1 MCALEQVSTVEL
13 VPGGKDKVVNKYN
26 RKEYVDLMVDWHLNK
41 SVKAAFDEFKAG
53 FYSVAS
59 GSSLVLFN
67 PQELELLVCGL
78 PHLDF
83 AALEK
88 AAAYEGGY
96 SAEHPTIVRF
106 WRILHSLTLEQK
118 KKFLFFVTGCDRAPM
133 GGLGKL
139 RMLIQRSADETRL
152 PTSHTCFNVLL
163 LPDYQDDDSMR
174 RHLLTAVNNAEGFG
188 LQ

>member
-1 MCALEQVSTVEL
+1 MHTHEL
-13 VPGGKDKVVNKYN
+13 VPGGSQKPVTQHNKH
-26 RKEYVDLMVDWHLNK
+26 DFIAACVDWYLSR
-41 SVKAAFDEFKAG
+41 SVAAPFAAFKEG

-59 GSSLVLFN
+59 GSALVLFN

-83 AALEK
+83 HALEK
-88 AAAYEGGY
+88 AAIYEGGY
-96 SAEHPTIVRF
+96 FAEHPTVRRF
-106 WRILHSLTLEQK
+106 WRLLHALTLEQK
-118 KKFLFFVTGCDRAPM
+118 KRFLAFVTGCDRAPM

-139 RMLIQRSADETRL
+139 RMLIQRAGDDTDRL

-163 LPDYQDDDSMR
+163 LPDYGTDEKMQRM
-174 RHLLTAVNNAEGFG
+174 LLTAVENAEGFG